1 MFQDF
6 PAALTSGLVLAFM
19 IGPVFF
25 VLLETAA
32 TRGFRAAIIFNLGVF
47 TADIVF
53 IGIAYLSSYQL
64 LENLSNAPG
73 LYVFGGVILIV
84 YGLMMYLKRPT
95 REMLDPT
102 RVKGGKHGYFQ
113 LFIKGFLL
121 NFINIG
127 VLVIWLGV
135 IIVVGPTVDND
146 PVRLFTF
153 LGIMLS
159 TYFVVDL
166 GKIVLAKQLKGYLT
180 PRRIFKVK
188 KLLGLILIIC
198 GLVLTVKGFLPKDKM
213 DIKKGLENFRDSRE

>member
-32 TRGFRAAIIFNLGVF
+32 TRGFRAAICFNVGVF
-47 TADIVF
+47 IADIVF

-64 LENLSNAPG
+64 LENLSNASG
-73 LYVFGGVILIV
+73 LFVFGGVIIIV
-84 YGLMMYLKRPT
+84 YGLMMYLKKPT
-95 REMLDPT
+95 REMLDPS
-102 RVKGGKHGYFQ
+102 RAKGGKHGYVQ

-135 IIVVGPTVDND
+135 ILVAGSSVEND
-146 PVRLFTF
+146 PKRLFIF
-153 LGIMLS
+153 LGIMLV
-159 TYFVVDL
+159 TYFTIDI
-166 GKIVLAKQLKGYLT
+166 GKMILAKQLKRFLT
-180 PRRIFKVK
+180 PRRVFKVK
-188 KLLGLILIIC
+188 KLLGLLLIIC
-198 GLVLTVKGFLPKDKM
+198 GLIMAVKGFLPKDKL
-213 DIKKGLENFRDSRE
+213 DIKEGLEKIKQSQ

>member
-6 PAALTSGLVLAFM
+6 PAAFTAGLILAFM

-32 TRGFRAAIIFNLGVF
+32 TKGFRAAICFNIGVF
-47 TADIVF
+47 IADIAF

-64 LENLSNAPG
+64 LENLSNASG
-73 LYVFGGVILIV
+73 LFVFGGVIIIV

-95 REMLDPT
+95 REMLDPS
-102 RVKGGKHGYFQ
+102 RVKGGKHGYVQ
-113 LFIKGFLL
+113 LFVKGFLL

-135 IIVVGPTVDND
+135 ILVTGPSVEND
-146 PVRLFTF
+146 PKRLFIF
-153 LGIMLS
+153 LGIMLA
-159 TYFVVDL
+159 TYFMIDI
-166 GKIVLAKQLKGYLT
+166 GKMILAKQLKRFLT

-188 KLLGLILIIC
+188 KLLGLLLIIC
-198 GLVLTVKGFLPKDKM
+198 GLIMAVKGFLPKDKL
-213 DIKKGLENFRDSRE
+213 DIKEGFEKIKQSQ